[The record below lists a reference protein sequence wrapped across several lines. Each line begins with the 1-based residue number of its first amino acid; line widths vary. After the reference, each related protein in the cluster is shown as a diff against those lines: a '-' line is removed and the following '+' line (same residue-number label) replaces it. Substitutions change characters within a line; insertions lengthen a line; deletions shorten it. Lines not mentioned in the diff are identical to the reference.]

1 MDGSIAGCRFGA
13 IGDQL
18 LRSTNQCHAM
28 RLRSGL
34 SLTKGLSNS
43 LGIRSSRKKSNCA
56 RNTVSGFPVYDNFCR
71 EAAWGWA
78 MHTLDCHVE
87 LRPKIQMSILLMMAH
102 GTVTLIS
109 PMW

>member
-1 MDGSIAGCRFGA
+1 MPRDETSVRLIA
-13 IGDQL
+13 DQGL
-18 LRSTNQCHAM
+18 VEQLGNQIVEEKEQLCPE
-28 RLRSGL
+28 
-34 SLTKGLSNS
+34 
-43 LGIRSSRKKSNCA
+43 SSA
-56 RNTVSGFPVYDNFCR
+56 VSGFLVYDNFCR

-87 LRPKIQMSILLMMAH
+87 LRPKIQMSFLLMMAH